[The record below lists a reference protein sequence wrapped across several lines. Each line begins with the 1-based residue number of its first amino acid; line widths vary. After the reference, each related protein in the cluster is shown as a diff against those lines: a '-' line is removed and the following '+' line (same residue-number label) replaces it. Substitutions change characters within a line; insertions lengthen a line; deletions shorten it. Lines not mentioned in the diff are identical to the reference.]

1 MNKHLKIWL
10 CIVMAA
16 AVALMSLCTV
26 EYLSLGSQLRDS
38 ENLLAESRAAWERI
52 AADKVEI
59 QKELKAK
66 KENLKEAE
74 LTLSESAERAEELRT
89 EIELL
94 KQEIETLKN
103 TAD

>member
-10 CIVMAA
+10 CIVMASA
-16 AVALMSLCTV
+16 IALIAFCAVD
-26 EYLSLGSQLRDS
+26 YLSLGSRLRDC
-38 ENLLAESRAAWERI
+38 EKRLAESRAAWEQI

-74 LTLSESAERAEELRT
+74 LTLSESAERAEELKT

-103 TAD
+103 SSD